1 MTSLVVGSIA
11 IDTVETPFGR
21 AEEALGGTAVY
32 FALAAS
38 LFTEVQLVGVVGDD
52 FPSSGV
58 EMLEGRG
65 VDLRGLQRRHGETFR
80 WVGQYDFDMNVA
92 HTLDTRLNVFETFHP
107 TLPEQYR
114 DARFLFLGNIDPE
127 LQLEVLKQVRNPQL
141 IALDTMNFW
150 IEGKRDALTQVLQ
163 KVDTVL
169 INEGEIREYT
179 GRYNVLEAARELLAL
194 GPRNVVVKRG
204 EYGAILFADDEIFLV
219 PAFPT
224 WEVRDTTGAGDSF
237 AGAFVGYLDRR
248 GSTSVD
254 DLKAAVVFGSVV
266 ASFAVEDFSV
276 NGLLRANEASVADR
290 YAALATMTRITMPET
305 QPMFIQ
311 TLITEGV

>member
-1 MTSLVVGSIA
+1 VGSIA
-11 IDTVETPFGR
+11 IDTVETPFGK

-52 FPSSGV
+52 FPSSAV
-58 EMLEGRG
+58 QMLEGRG
-65 VDLRGLQRRHGETFR
+65 VDLQGLQRRHGETFR
-80 WVGQYDFDMNVA
+80 WVGHYDFDMNVA

-114 DARFLFLGNIDPE
+114 DAHFLFLGNIDPE
-127 LQLEVLKQVRNPQL
+127 LQLEVLRQVRDPQL

-150 IEGKRDALTQVLQ
+150 IEGKRDALTAVLKQ
-163 KVDTVL
+163 VDTVL

-179 GRYNVLEAARELLAL
+179 GRYSVLEAAREILAL
-194 GPRNVVVKRG
+194 GPRHVVVKRG
-204 EYGAILFADDEIFLV
+204 EYGAVLFANEEIFLV

-237 AGAFVGYLDRR
+237 AGAFIGYLDRSR
-248 GSTSVD
+248 STSLD

-276 NGLLRANEASVADR
+276 NGLLRADEASLTDR
-290 YAALATMTRITMPET
+290 FTALASMTHIELPQSRPV
-305 QPMFIQ
+305 FIQTQ

>member
-1 MTSLVVGSIA
+1 VSSLVVGSIA
-11 IDTVETPFGR
+11 IDTVETPFGK

-38 LFTEVQLVGVVGDD
+38 LFPEVQLVGVVGDD
-52 FPSSGV
+52 FPSSAV
-58 EMLEGRG
+58 ETLESRG
-65 VDLRGLQRRHGETFR
+65 VDLSGLQRRHGETFR

-107 TLPEQYR
+107 TLPEHYR
-114 DARFLFLGNIDPE
+114 DARFLFLGNIDPD
-127 LQLEVLKQVRNPQL
+127 LQLEVLKQVRHPQL

-150 IEGKRDALTQVLQ
+150 IAGKRDALTAVLRQ
-163 KVDTVL
+163 VDTVL

-179 GRYNVLEAARELLAL
+179 GRYNVLEAAREILAL
-194 GPRNVVVKRG
+194 GPRHVVVKRG
-204 EYGAILFADDEIFLV
+204 EYGAVLFSGSEIFLV

-237 AGAFVGYLDRR
+237 AGAFIGYLDRCR
-248 GSTSVD
+248 DTRPD
-254 DLKAAVVFGSVV
+254 HLKAAVVYGTVA
-266 ASFAVEDFSV
+266 ASFTVEDFSV
-276 NGLLRANEASVADR
+276 NGLLRANDRSMAER
-290 YAALATMTRITMPET
+290 YASLAAMTRIDIPVALEH
-305 QPMFIQ
+305 Q

>member
-1 MTSLVVGSIA
+1 VSSLVVGSIA
-11 IDTVETPFGR
+11 IDTVETPFGK

-52 FPSSGV
+52 FPSSAV
-58 EMLEGRG
+58 ETLESRG
-65 VDLRGLQRRHGETFR
+65 VDLSGLQRRHGETFR

-107 TLPEQYR
+107 TLPEHYR
-114 DARFLFLGNIDPE
+114 DARFLFLGNIDPD
-127 LQLEVLKQVRNPQL
+127 LQLEVLKQVRHPQL

-150 IEGKRDALTQVLQ
+150 IAGKRDALTAVLRQ
-163 KVDTVL
+163 VDTVL

-179 GRYNVLEAARELLAL
+179 GRYNVLEAAREILAL
-194 GPRNVVVKRG
+194 GPRHVVVKRG
-204 EYGAILFADDEIFLV
+204 EYGAVLFSGSEIFLV

-237 AGAFVGYLDRR
+237 AGAFIGYLDRCR
-248 GSTSVD
+248 DTRPD
-254 DLKAAVVFGSVV
+254 HLKAAVVYGTVA
-266 ASFAVEDFSV
+266 ASFTVEDFSV
-276 NGLLRANEASVADR
+276 NGLLRANDRSMAER
-290 YAALATMTRITMPET
+290 YASLAAMTRIDIPVALEH
-305 QPMFIQ
+305 Q